1 MEVSFQFLK
10 QLVIKM
16 KKGYFIAYLGAA
28 ATMGIVLSQAT
39 KMTKK
44 YGQPL
49 KEKKKLAPEKI
60 AKVTDKGIDFITKKV
75 TK

>member
-1 MEVSFQFLK
+1 M
-10 QLVIKM
+10 VIKM

-28 ATMGIVLSQAT
+28 TTMGIVLSKAN

-49 KEKKKLAPEKI
+49 KEKKKTSPEKL
-60 AKVTDKGIDFITKKV
+60 AKTAEKGIDIVTKKV
-75 TK
+75 IK

>member
-1 MEVSFQFLK
+1 M
-10 QLVIKM
+10 VIKM

-28 ATMGIVLSQAT
+28 ATMGIVLSKAG

-49 KEKKKLAPEKI
+49 KNKKKISPEKLAQPI
-60 AKVTDKGIDFITKKV
+60 EKCIDFVAKK
-75 TK
+75 TAK